1 MIKIDQSSEQNILN
15 MLMEHSLVNFNQV
28 KKITEIS
35 KESGKSRLEIAFDLN
50 YADEAKVLK
59 LLSTSYSL
67 PIIDLKDH
75 VLSEDI
81 KKIIPINYIQ
91 TNSLVPFDIS
101 GKNIKI
107 AIADASKLSLLK
119 NLKTI
124 TGLEPELYAASISDI
139 QSFIGKLQ
147 KSENSNGK
155 ETQKKDEFESIDLSK
170 LEDVKLE
177 SSKEEKEITPIENE
191 SDVIKFGHAIITEAI
206 LAGASDIHIEPFKK
220 TSRVRYR
227 VDGILISMDKFS
239 KFLNENYSA
248 VVTRIKILSK
258 LDISERR
265 LPQDGAIPFKYKT
278 LEVDLR
284 ISILPTN
291 NNERVVMRILN
302 KNAGEKKIEQ
312 LGFDDNDLKTILKA
326 ISSSQG
332 MVLVTGPTGSGKTT
346 TLYSILKHINS
357 PKLNI
362 LTAEDPVEYEM
373 EGIAQVQVREDIG
386 YTFATALRS
395 FLRQDPEV
403 ILIGEIRDKDTVDI
417 ALKAALT
424 GHLVFSTIHTNDAIS
439 TITRLQNMGTPDYLI
454 SAALTLVLAQRL
466 IRKICQECKTVDEN
480 TNLKLLNSIGISPE
494 KAARAKIFKGAGCA
508 KCNQTGYKGRMAIY
522 EALDISREIKQAIL
536 ANVGTLE
543 LLALAKKN
551 NFRTMQEMGHDLL
564 LSGDLSFAE
573 YQRVL
578 LV

>member
-1 MIKIDQSSEQNILN
+1 MIKIDQSSEQNIIN
-15 MLMEHSLVNFNQV
+15 MLVEHSLIDFNQV
-28 KKITEIS
+28 KKITQIS

-50 YADEAKVLK
+50 LADEIKILK
-59 LLSTSYSL
+59 ILSTSYSL
-67 PIIDLKDH
+67 PVINLKDH
-75 VLSEDI
+75 SLSEDV

-91 TNSLVPFDIS
+91 TNSLVPFEIS

-139 QSFIGKLQ
+139 QNFISKLQ
-147 KSENSNGK
+147 KPENSNGK
-155 ETQKKDEFESIDLSK
+155 ETQKVEEFESIDLSK

-177 SSKEEKEITPIENE
+177 NLKEEKEITPIENE

-227 VDGILISMDKFS
+227 VDGILISMDKFT

-265 LPQDGAIPFKYKT
+265 LPQDGAISFKYKT
-278 LEVDLR
+278 IEVDLR

-302 KNAGEKKIEQ
+302 KSAGEKKIEQ
-312 LGFDDNDLKTILKA
+312 LGFDDNDLKTIIKA

-454 SAALTLVLAQRL
+454 SAALSLVLAQRL
-466 IRKICQECKTVDEN
+466 VRKICPDCKSVDEN

-564 LSGDLSFAE
+564 LSGDLSYAE